1 MAERAT
7 PSPKADAAA
16 TRESASFRDPS
27 GFVFYRDGV
36 PYRQVNARFAGE
48 WDAFL
53 KSGLYDRL
61 AADGLLLSHEAAPPD
76 LAPTPDAHAVIKPKA
91 VEFISYPYEWS
102 FGQLKD
108 AALLTLRAQGLAVE
122 RGFTLRDA
130 SAFNVQFVEGAPI
143 LIDSLSFEPAE
154 AGRPWDAYRQ
164 FCQHFVAPLALIAY
178 RDPRLALLLREFLDG
193 IPLDLAAGL
202 LPIRTRLNLGL
213 ASHIHL
219 HARAQAR
226 SGEAAPRVRP
236 LAARAEGEA
245 AAAGASA
252 APGAEAGPR
261 AEAVRTDPGAGR
273 GGQRIGRTGQLAILD
288 SLRSTIEKLDWRPQ
302 GTTWSGYTR
311 VTSYTERAAA
321 SKLAIVERFLAETSG
336 RWVWD
341 LGANTGEFSRLAA
354 RLGRSALALDG
365 DAAAV
370 EQAYRQAKRD
380 GEKAILPLVVDL
392 SSPSPALG
400 WALHERRSILER
412 ANADVVVAL
421 ALVHHLAIGNNVPLG
436 SIGEFFAALA
446 PELIVE
452 FVPKEDPM
460 VVGMLARRRDV
471 FPDYTVDGFR
481 AALGPSFTI
490 ATEARVEDS
499 PRTLFL
505 MRRR

>member
-7 PSPKADAAA
+7 PSPQRAAAA

-27 GFVFYRDGV
+27 GFVFYRDGI

-53 KSGLYDRL
+53 SSGLYDRL
-61 AADGLLLSHEAAPPD
+61 ANDGVLLAHETAPPD
-76 LAPTPDAHAVIKPKA
+76 LALTPEAHAVIKPRA
-91 VEFISYPYEWS
+91 VDFISYPYEWS

-108 AALLTLRAQGLAVE
+108 AALLTLRAQALALE

-130 SAFNVQFVEGAPI
+130 SAFNVQFVDGSPI

-178 RDPRLALLLREFLDG
+178 RDPRVALLLREFLDG

-226 SGEAAPRVRP
+226 AGEAAPSVRP
-236 LAARAEGEA
+236 LADQAQDEA
-245 AAAGASA
+245 AAAGA
-252 APGAEAGPR
+252 GQTNTG
-261 AEAVRTDPGAGR
+261 GR
-273 GGQRIGRTGQLAILD
+273 RDGQRIGRTGQLAILD

-321 SKLAIVERFLAETSG
+321 SKLAIVERFLGETSG

-354 RLGRSALALDG
+354 RLGRSTLALDG

-400 WALHERRSILER
+400 WALRERRSILER

-436 SIGEFFAALA
+436 SIAEFFAALA

-452 FVPKEDPM
+452 FVPKEDAM

-471 FPDYTVDGFR
+471 FPDYTIDGFR
-481 AALGPSFTI
+481 AAFEPSFTI
-490 ATEARVEDS
+490 ATEVPVEDS

>member
-7 PSPKADAAA
+7 PSPQRAAAA

-27 GFVFYRDGV
+27 GFVFYRDGL
-36 PYRQVNARFAGE
+36 PYRQVNARFAAE

-53 KSGLYDRL
+53 SSGLYDRL
-61 AADGLLLSHEAAPPD
+61 ANDGVLLPHETAPPE
-76 LAPTPDAHAVIKPKA
+76 LALTPDAHAVIKPRA
-91 VEFISYPYEWS
+91 VDFISYPYEWS

-108 AALLTLRAQGLAVE
+108 AALLTLRAQTLALE

-130 SAFNVQFVEGAPI
+130 SAFNVQFVDGAPI

-164 FCQHFVAPLALIAY
+164 FCQHFVGPLALIAY

-226 SGEAAPRVRP
+226 AGEAAPRVRP
-236 LAARAEGEA
+236 LADHAEGGA
-245 AAAGASA
+245 AA
-252 APGAEAGPR
+252 E
-261 AEAVRTDPGAGR
+261 GR

-321 SKLAIVERFLAETSG
+321 SKLAIVERFLGETSG

-400 WALHERRSILER
+400 WALRERRSILER

-436 SIGEFFAALA
+436 SIAEFFAALA

-452 FVPKEDPM
+452 FVPKEDAM

-471 FPDYTVDGFR
+471 FPDYTIDGFR
-481 AALGPSFTI
+481 VAFGPSFTI
-490 ATEARVEDS
+490 ATEARVDDS

>member
-7 PSPKADAAA
+7 PKPRADAAA

-36 PYRQVNARFAGE
+36 PYRQINARFAPE

-53 KSGLYDRL
+53 SSGLYDRL
-61 AADGLLLSHEAAPPD
+61 AADGVLLPHEEAPPD
-76 LAPTPDAHAVIKPKA
+76 LAVTADAHAVIKPKA

-108 AALLTLRAQGLAVE
+108 AALLTLRAQALAVE

-143 LIDSLSFEPAE
+143 LIDSLSFEPGE

-178 RDPRLALLLREFLDG
+178 RDPRLALLVREFLDG
-193 IPLDLAAGL
+193 IPLDLAARL

-236 LAARAEGEA
+236 LAVQANAV
-245 AAAGASA
+245 ASA
-252 APGAEAGPR
+252 APKAGEAGQ
-261 AEAVRTDPGAGR
+261 AGTGATGR
-273 GGQRIGRTGQLAILD
+273 GAQRIGRTGQLAILD
-288 SLRSTIEKLDWRPQ
+288 SLRSTIEKLDWDPQ

-311 VTSYTERAAA
+311 VTSYSERAAA
-321 SKLAIVERFLAETSG
+321 SKLAIVERFLKEASG
-336 RWVWD
+336 HWVWD

-370 EQAYRQAKRD
+370 EQAYRQVKRD
-380 GEKAILPLVVDL
+380 GEKAVLPLVVDL

-400 WALHERRSILER
+400 WALRERRSILER
-412 ANADVVVAL
+412 ANADVVVGL
-421 ALVHHLAIGNNVPLG
+421 ALVHHLAIGNNVPLV
-436 SIGEFFAALA
+436 SIAEFFAALG

-460 VVGMLARRRDV
+460 VVGMLAHRRDV
-471 FPDYTVDGFR
+471 FPDYTIDGFR
-481 AALGPSFTI
+481 SAFAPSFAI
-490 ATEARVEDS
+490 VSEAPVEDS
-499 PRTLFL
+499 PRTIFL

>member
-7 PSPKADAAA
+7 PSPERAAAA

-27 GFVFYRDGV
+27 GFIFYRDGI
-36 PYRQVNARFAGE
+36 PYRQVSARFAGE

-53 KSGLYDRL
+53 SSGLYDRL
-61 AADGLLLSHEAAPPD
+61 AADGLLLPHEEVPPD
-76 LAPTPDAHAVIKPKA
+76 QALTPDAHAVIKPKA

-108 AALLTLRAQGLAVE
+108 AALLTLRAQALAVE

-164 FCQHFVAPLALIAY
+164 FCQHFLAPLALIAY
-178 RDPRLALLLREFLDG
+178 RDPRLALLLREFVDG

-202 LPIRTRLNLGL
+202 LPIRTRLNLGI

-226 SGEAAPRVRP
+226 SREAAPRVRP
-236 LAARAEGEA
+236 LAEHANDDASPAAHAGRAGT
-245 AAAGASA
+245 G
-252 APGAEAGPR
+252 
-261 AEAVRTDPGAGR
+261 VTGR
-273 GGQRIGRTGQLAILD
+273 GGQRIGQTGRLAILD
-288 SLRSTIEKLDWRPQ
+288 SLRSTIEKLDWDPQ

-311 VTSYTERAAA
+311 VTSYSETAAA
-321 SKLAIVERFLAETSG
+321 SKLAIVERFLRESSG

-380 GEKAILPLVVDL
+380 GEKAVLPLVVDL

-400 WALHERRSILER
+400 WALRERRSILER

-421 ALVHHLAIGNNVPLG
+421 ALVHHLAIGNNVPLEA
-436 SIGEFFAALA
+436 IAEFFAALG

-460 VVGMLARRRDV
+460 VAGMLAHRRDV
-471 FPDYTVDGFR
+471 FVDYTIDGFR
-481 AALGPSFTI
+481 AAFVPSFTI
-490 ATEARVEDS
+490 ANEARVGDS
-499 PRTLFL
+499 ARTLFL

>member
-7 PSPKADAAA
+7 PKPEADAAA

-36 PYRQVNARFAGE
+36 PYRQVNRRFAPE

-53 KSGLYDRL
+53 SSGLYDRL
-61 AADGLLLSHEAAPPD
+61 ANAGLLLPHEEAPPD
-76 LAPTPDAHAVIKPKA
+76 LALTPDAHAVIKPKA

-108 AALLTLRAQGLAVE
+108 AALLTLRAQAQALE
-122 RGFTLRDA
+122 SSFTLRDA
-130 SAFNVQFVEGAPI
+130 SAFNVQFVDGAPI

-178 RDPRLALLLREFLDG
+178 RDVRLALLLREFLDG
-193 IPLDLAAGL
+193 IPLDLAAAL

-236 LAARAEGEA
+236 LAEQAKDD
-245 AAAGASA
+245 ASA
-252 APGAEAGPR
+252 AARAGEAGQAGTGP
-261 AEAVRTDPGAGR
+261 TGR

-288 SLRSTIEKLDWRPQ
+288 SLRSTIEKLDWDPQ

-311 VTSYTERAAA
+311 VTSYSEPAAA
-321 SKLAIVERFLAETSG
+321 SKLGIVERFLEEAAG

-370 EQAYRQAKRD
+370 EQAYRQVKRD
-380 GEKAILPLVVDL
+380 GERSVLPLVVDL

-400 WALHERRSILER
+400 WALRERRSIVQR
-412 ANADVVVAL
+412 ANADVVIAL
-421 ALVHHLAIGNNVPLG
+421 ALVHHLAIGNNVPLD
-436 SIGEFFAALA
+436 SIAEFFAALG

-460 VVGMLARRRDV
+460 VVGMLAHRRDV
-471 FPDYTVDGFR
+471 FPDYTIDGFR
-481 AALGPSFTI
+481 SAFAPSFAI
-490 ATEARVEDS
+490 ASEARVEDS